1 MLAQF
6 VHNLHISPSMQQIT
20 LKYSCHLQ
28 TSTLLYVQHWQF
40 FFHSSMSRLTLPE
53 IRPLPHSFALLPY
66 HKPDSLSSACNPLCN
81 FSLSHCSSLATE
93 ILLISIT
100 ITCDEHLWDFLTSL
114 KRAQH
119 KLLRST
125 TLAYEAHK
133 VCKKILSTA
142 PTKRHYHETGLR
154 PLPFFFLVYLI

>member
-6 VHNLHISPSMQQIT
+6 VHNLHISPSMQQIMV
-20 LKYSCHLQ
+20 KHSCHLQ
-28 TSTLLYVQHWQF
+28 TSTSLYVQHWQF

-66 HKPDSLSSACNPLCN
+66 HKPDSLYSACNPLRN

-100 ITCDEHLWDFLTSL
+100 ITCDEHLQDFLTSL

-125 TLAYEAHK
+125 TLAYEAYK
-133 VCKKILSTA
+133 VCKKTLSTA
-142 PTKRHYHETGLR
+142 PTKRH
-154 PLPFFFLVYLI
+154 